1 MPPIHTFQEDE
12 ILGKAYDSRLMR
24 RLLTYLRPYRHIAIA
39 AVLLVL
45 LFAALDLY
53 IVYLTKIIIDRYVRP
68 DHVAGLYRIA
78 GWYLIVLTV
87 SLFVQYF
94 VLYLTSAMSQR
105 AMFDLRMQIFRTL
118 ERYSLRFFNRNP
130 VGRLLTRITSDVE
143 ALDNMFSNC
152 VVYVFQ
158 DVFLL
163 IGATTLLLWIDW
175 ELALVSF
182 SVLPMIVWASV
193 RFKRKVRDSY
203 REVRVRLAKIN
214 AFLQECI
221 QGMTTIQVFAQEKR
235 MARQFS
241 ERNRD
246 YIDAQVD
253 TVFHYSIFFP
263 IVEFLGNLSLALI
276 LWYGAKKVFRT
287 AGSSDP
293 LTLGTVFLFIQAM
306 SRFFAPVRE
315 LADKFN
321 IMQAAMASSER
332 IFKMLDTNDI
342 IPDPVSPVCP
352 DAFTGHVEFRN
363 VWFAYQDEEWVLK
376 DVSFT
381 VQPGQTVAVV
391 GATGAGK
398 TTIINLLFRFYDPQ
412 KGGIYIDG
420 IDIREMD
427 LQFLRRQIGLVLQDV
442 FLFSGDIAGNIRLD
456 RTEITEEQVQAACET
471 VQADPFIRRLPGE
484 YKEPVKER
492 GATLSVGQR
501 QLLSFAR
508 ALAHDPHLLIMDEA
522 TSSVDT
528 ETESLIQE
536 ALETLL
542 KGRTNIVVAHRL
554 STIRRA
560 NRILVLHQGKIVE
573 AGTHIEL
580 LERGGVY
587 SRLYQ
592 LQFCN
597 QESRA

>member
-1 MPPIHTFQEDE
+1 MPPIDTFQEDE

-24 RLLTYLRPYRHIAIA
+24 RLLTYLRPYRRIAVA

-53 IVYLTKIIIDRYVRP
+53 IVYLTKIIIDQYIQP
-68 DHVAGLYRIA
+68 DHIAGLYRIA
-78 GWYLIVLTV
+78 VWYLIVLTL

-94 VLYLTSAMSQR
+94 VLYLTSVMSQR

-143 ALDNMFSNC
+143 SLDNMFSNC

-158 DVFLL
+158 DVFSL
-163 IGATTLLLWIDW
+163 IGAMALLLWIDW

-182 SVLPMIVWASV
+182 SVLPMIVWASI

-203 REVRVRLAKIN
+203 RKVRICLAKIN

-221 QGMTTIQVFAQEKR
+221 QGMTTIQVFAQERR

-287 AGSSDP
+287 AASPDP

-306 SRFFAPVRE
+306 SRFFSPVRE

-342 IPDPVSPVCP
+342 IPDPASPVRP
-352 DAFTGHVEFRN
+352 QTFTGLVEFRN
-363 VWFAYQDEEWVLK
+363 VWFAYQGEDWVLK

-412 KGGIYIDG
+412 KGGIYING

-508 ALAHDPHLLIMDEA
+508 ALAHDPRLLILDEA

-542 KGRTNIVVAHRL
+542 TGRTNIVIAHRL

-597 QESRA
+597 ENSRA